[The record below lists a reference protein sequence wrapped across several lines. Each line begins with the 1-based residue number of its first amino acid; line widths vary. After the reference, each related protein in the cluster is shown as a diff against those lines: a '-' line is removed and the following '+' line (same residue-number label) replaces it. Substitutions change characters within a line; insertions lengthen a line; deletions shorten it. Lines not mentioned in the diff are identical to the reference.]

1 MSQTPSLRLLAG
13 LGLLLGPLLAD
24 AHGFGRNK
32 VQYDTFDWRVL
43 ETEHLE
49 IHYYPE
55 EEALARRAADYGEDA
70 CRKLDA
76 ALGHKLSK
84 KIPLI
89 VYGSHYH
96 FRQNNVTRSLVGES
110 TGGFTEIFRTRVAL
124 PYAGSESEFRHVVHH
139 ELVHAYVF
147 DRLYGGPIRSL
158 FVLQYAFYVPLW
170 FQEGIAEYYSNCWD
184 SESEMMLRDAAIS
197 GALPPFDQVHGG
209 YFVYKAGWSAV
220 GWLADRHGD
229 DVVRRILESLE
240 ENRDLRAAIREVTG
254 EEPTKLAQEWLLDV
268 RRHAWPSFAHLDSPE
283 RAGRLLTSHVGGDGA
298 LNANAVLSPSGKRA
312 AFLSNRSGT
321 PDLWVMDVDSPAEPR
336 VLVRGARGG
345 KFESLHPLR
354 SSVGWSPDERL
365 LVCAAQ
371 KGARDALYVLDAGT
385 GRTVAEFVPDLD
397 ALERPDWSSADARFV
412 FTGMK
417 SGQVDLWTMEA
428 DGTRLARLTD
438 DLARE
443 EAPRFS
449 PDGRRVV
456 YASDAADST
465 GLDLWILDLAR
476 GEARPLRVAEGDQWD
491 PCWSA
496 DGTRIFHVS
505 DENGTRDLVSCS
517 IEGDDVRRLTALV
530 GGADSPTAA
539 RESGRLVFTAYH
551 EGGWDL
557 VLVEDADTLRAEDAP
572 AVELPEIP
580 WAGHTVRDS
589 VAVASV
595 PADSLGVVA
604 AQPAEAESLAVVAAG
619 EAEAESR
626 GVAPPTEA
634 PYRLRFRSEWITG
647 AFLYDGFGP
656 SAQVASSI
664 SDVLGNHRFQI
675 GANLFRSMANA
686 DAFLTYSYLPGRLDW
701 TVGMF
706 HLRDQILDDRTSLGQ
721 PLGEEGDEAFFS
733 ERRWGLLANASYPF
747 HTFRRV
753 GLEVTALEMEREV
766 SAADASASVR
776 NFRGRVVIPRLHHSF
791 DNTLW
796 GWTGPVQGRRSLL
809 SVEHSVPVGGEPLS
823 FGTVIA
829 DARWYGRFGGEYV
842 AALRTFAA
850 SSFGADPQEF
860 QIGGPSSIRGYPRQ
874 VFHGR
879 HAALVSAEFR
889 YPFLEYVKLG
899 WPFRSAFGGVRG
911 DLFVDAGTAVGDPAS
926 FHGARRDLHVGFGVG
941 ARARLAYLPFRVDVG
956 WPTDFGSVGEPV
968 WHVTIAPEF

>member
-1 MSQTPSLRLLAG
+1 VVHTRTLRLLAA
-13 LGLLLGPLLAD
+13 LFALLGPLLAE
-24 AHGFGRNK
+24 AQAFGRNK
-32 VQYDTFDWRVL
+32 VQYESFDWRVL

-49 IHYYPE
+49 IHFYPE
-55 EEALARRAADYGEDA
+55 EEALARRAAEYGEEA
-70 CRKLDA
+70 CRRLDV
-76 ALGHKLSK
+76 ALGHRLSK

-96 FRQNNVTRSLVGES
+96 FRQNNVSRSLVGES

-147 DRLYGGPIRSL
+147 DRLYGGPIKSL

-170 FQEGIAEYYSNCWD
+170 FQEGIAEYYSNTWD

-209 YFVYKAGWSAV
+209 YFVYKSGWSAM
-220 GWLADRHGD
+220 GWLADRYGE
-229 DVVRRILESLE
+229 DVVRRLLDSLQK
-240 ENRDLRAAIREVTG
+240 NRDLRAAIREVTG
-254 EEPTKLAQEWLLDV
+254 EEPGKLAREWLLDV
-268 RRHAWPSFAHLDSPE
+268 RRRAWPTFAHLDAPE
-283 RAGRLLTSHVGGDGA
+283 RVGRLLTGHTAGDGM
-298 LNANAVLSPSGKRA
+298 LNADAVLSPSGKRA

-321 PDLWVMDVDSPAEPR
+321 PDLWVMDVDSTEPPR

-354 SSVGWSPDERL
+354 SSVGWSADERL

-371 KGARDALYVLDAGT
+371 KGARDALYVLDAGS
-385 GRTVAEFVPDLD
+385 GRTVAEFVPELD
-397 ALERPDWSSADARFV
+397 ALERPDWSPADARFV

-417 SGQVDLWTMEA
+417 GGQVDLWTMEA
-428 DGTRLARLTD
+428 DGTGLRPLTH

-449 PDGRRVV
+449 PDGRRIV

-465 GLDLWILDLAR
+465 GRDLWVMELPG
-476 GEARPLRVAEGDQWD
+476 GEARPLRVAPGDQWD

-496 DGTRIFHVS
+496 DGTRVFHVT
-505 DENGTRDLVSCS
+505 DESGTRDLVSCS
-517 IEGDDVRRLTALV
+517 AEGGDVRRLTALV
-530 GGADSPTAA
+530 GGADSPSAA
-539 RESGRLVFTAYH
+539 REGRRLVFTAYH

-557 VLVEDADTLRAEDAP
+557 VLVDDADTLRAGDAP
-572 AVELPEIP
+572 AVALPATP
-580 WAGHTVRDS
+580 WAGYTPRDS
-589 VAVASV
+589 TQAAA
-595 PADSLGVVA
+595 ADSSVA
-604 AQPAEAESLAVVAAG
+604 ETEPDADADVLVQ
-619 EAEAESR
+619 
-626 GVAPPTEA
+626 APPVEA

-664 SDVLGNHRFQI
+664 SDVLGNHRFQV
-675 GANLFRSMANA
+675 GANLFRSLSNA
-686 DAFLTYSYLPGRLDW
+686 DAFLTYSYLPRRFDW
-701 TVGMF
+701 TVGVF
-706 HLRDQILDDRTSLGQ
+706 HLRDQLLDDRTSLGQ
-721 PLGEEGDEAFFS
+721 PLGEGGDESFFS
-733 ERRWGLLANASYPF
+733 ERRWGLLANVSYPF

-753 GLEVTALEMEREV
+753 GLELTALEMERDV
-766 SAADASASVR
+766 LDQDAPESVR

-809 SVEHSVPVGGEPLS
+809 SIEHSVPVGGEPLS
-823 FGTVIA
+823 FGTVVA
-829 DARWYGRFGGEYV
+829 DARWYGRFGGDYV
-842 AALRTFAA
+842 AAVRTFAA
-850 SSFGADPQEF
+850 SSFGADPKEF

-911 DLFVDAGTAVGDPAS
+911 DLFVDAGTALDRPAE
-926 FHGARRDLHVGFGVG
+926 FHGVRRDLHVGFGVG
-941 ARARLAYLPFRVDVG
+941 ARARLAYLPFRADVG
-956 WPTDFGSVGEPV
+956 WPTDFSSVGEPV